1 MNKLTES
8 RNIVVRNALPCFE
21 SIAAGAKRYGVAKWL
36 VLTGLILSG
45 LTLPVQAMVINV
57 AYDSSVTSLP
67 NAAQVEA
74 AVADAVETFQIL
86 YTNAITVNITV
97 YWGSTGPFTGG
108 IDLGASQTELAG
120 QVGFG
125 YPQLTN
131 ALRAARKTAADTNAV
146 ASLPSSDPTG
156 SGSQWWVP
164 RGEAKALGILGI
176 SPHDTALDG
185 DVGFADNV
193 AYTFDATNRAVPG
206 DYDFIGVVEH
216 EISEVLGRN
225 SGLGAL
231 GANGYVPYDL
241 FRFTSS
247 GVRSLNTSDS
257 GVYFSVDDGV
267 TSLKAFNPPGNGG
280 DLQDWASSS
289 TADSYDAFLSTGQKA
304 LLSCADLT
312 SLDIVG
318 YDLNFPPLPVKGT
331 NLSNGTF
338 QITFTNAPGLG
349 FEVLTSTNIALSV
362 TNWTI
367 LGAMTENPV
376 GQYQFIDS
384 SAGSHQRFYRVK
396 LP

>member
-8 RNIVVRNALPCFE
+8 RNIVVRNAVPCFE
-21 SIAAGAKRYGVAKWL
+21 SIAVGAKRCAVAKWL
-36 VLTGLILSG
+36 SLTGLILFG
-45 LTLPVQAMVINV
+45 PAMPVQAMVINV
-57 AYDSSVTSLP
+57 TYDSSVTSLP
-67 NAAQVEA
+67 NAAQVEG
-74 AVADAVETFQIL
+74 AVVDAVDTFQIL
-86 YTNAITVNITV
+86 YTNAITVNVTV
-97 YWGSTGPFTGG
+97 YWGPTGPFTGG
-108 IDLGASQTELAG
+108 IDLGASQTQLQG
-120 QVGFG
+120 QGGFG
-125 YPQLTN
+125 YLQLKN
-131 ALRAARKTAADTNAV
+131 ALAAARKTAADTNAV

-156 SGSQWWVP
+156 GGSQWWLP
-164 RGEAKALGILGI
+164 RGEAKALGVLGI
-176 SPHDTALDG
+176 SPNDTTLNG

-225 SGLGAL
+225 SGLGMI

-241 FRFTSS
+241 FRFTGS

-267 TSLKAFNPPGNGG
+267 TSLKAFNDPGNGG

-304 LLSCADLT
+304 LLSSADLT

-318 YDLNFPPLPVKGT
+318 YDLNFPALQVKGT

-349 FEVLTSTNIALSV
+349 FEVLSSTNIALSV
-362 TNWTI
+362 TNWTV
-367 LGAMTENPV
+367 LGAPTESPA

-384 SAGSHQRFYRVK
+384 SASGHQRFYRVK